1 MERLSLLF
9 MAAVVGNL
17 FFIALTLKKVSNR
30 LEIERGRGDG
40 GAEQPR

>member
-17 FFIALTLKKVSNR
+17 FFIALTLKKVSKN
-30 LEIERGRGDG
+30 LDIERGRGDG
-40 GAEQPR
+40 GEEQPR